1 MKYFLIAGEA
11 SGDLH
16 ASHLMRAIKERDPEA
31 EFKFFGGDAM
41 ASVGGELL
49 LHYREMAFMGFITV
63 IRNIRPILN
72 NMRLCKSEIRRFD
85 PDVVIPVDYPGFNL
99 KIAEFVKSELHKP
112 VYYYISPKIWAWKEG
127 RIKRIKRDV
136 DRIFSILPFE
146 VDYFKKHEYSV
157 DYVGNPSLD
166 EVKQFLS
173 KENESEHKIVRDKP
187 IIAILCGSRKH
198 EIRDNLPQMLE
209 AALAFPDYHPIIAAA
224 PSIDKEFYDNIIGD
238 RAVEILFN
246 KTYTVLNSA
255 HAALVTSGTAT
266 LECALFGTPQA
277 VVYFVPGGK
286 IVYKAYRSF
295 LKVYWVSLVNLI
307 ADKGVVRE
315 LLGYKA
321 SAKNIKDELELLL
334 LDDNYRKEMIDGYDL
349 MRKKIGENKAPD
361 RAAEMITSLLRK

>member
-31 EFKFFGGDAM
+31 EFRYFGGDEM

-49 LHYREMAFMGFITV
+49 LHYRKMAYMGFITV

-72 NMRLCKSEIRRFD
+72 NMKLCKSEIKRFD

-99 KIAEFVKSELHKP
+99 KIAEFVKRELNKP
-112 VYYYISPKIWAWKEG
+112 VYYYISPKIWAWKES
-127 RIKRIKRDV
+127 RIKRIKKDV
-136 DRIFSILPFE
+136 DKIFSILPFE
-146 VDYFKKHEYSV
+146 VEYFKKHDYSV

-166 EVKQFLS
+166 EVNHFLS
-173 KENESEHKIVRDKP
+173 KENESEQKIVRDKP
-187 IIAILCGSRKH
+187 IIAILCGSRIQ

-209 AALAFPDYHPIIAAA
+209 AASAYPNYHPIIAAA
-224 PSIDKEFYDNIIGD
+224 PSIEKKVYENIIGN
-238 RAVEILFN
+238 RSVEILFN
-246 KTYTVLNSA
+246 KTYAILNSS

-277 VVYFVPGGK
+277 VVYYVPGGK
-286 IVYKAYRSF
+286 IVYKAYRSL

-307 ADKGVVRE
+307 ADKEVVKE

-321 SAKNIKDELELLL
+321 SNENIKNELGRLLEDES
-334 LDDNYRKEMIDGYDL
+334 YRNNIRDGYAL
-349 MRKKIGENKAPD
+349 MRRRLGENRAPYK
-361 RAAEMITSLLRK
+361 AAEMITSLIRK